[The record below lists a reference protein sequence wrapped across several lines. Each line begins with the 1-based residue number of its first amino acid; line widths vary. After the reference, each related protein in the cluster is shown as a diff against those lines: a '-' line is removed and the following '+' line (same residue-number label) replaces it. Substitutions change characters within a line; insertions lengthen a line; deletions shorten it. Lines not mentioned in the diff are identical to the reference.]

1 MKVLIKDWTEL
12 TVETGT
18 NGNQNIRYQVYVN
31 DADYVVLAINKD
43 DAEIDSVELAND
55 FVLNDESLEELVK
68 QRIEAKE

>member
-1 MKVLIKDWTEL
+1 MKILIKDWTEL

-18 NGNQNIRYQVYVN
+18 NGNQNIRYRVYVN

-55 FVLNDESLEELVK
+55 FILNDESLEELVK